1 MADKGRR
8 CASYEGDLTDG
19 IRRAG
24 RCHARST
31 AAPAEAEPGRAG
43 SPVTVRL
50 MTIGMGCRRC
60 AAHLAEIYGAPR
72 TVGTGSWMRVR
83 KNLSIL
89 LMVSLKWS
97 KLPGLVT

>member
-1 MADKGRR
+1 MAATGPG
-8 CASYEGDLTDG
+8 CASYEGDLTDDM
-19 IRRAG
+19 RRAG

-43 SPVTVRL
+43 APVTGRL
-50 MTIGMGCRRC
+50 MRIGMGCRRC

-72 TVGTGSWMRVR
+72 TVGTVSWMRVR